1 MKIYPEEEWLMLS
14 GIQHFVFCKRQWA
27 IIHLENQ
34 WQENYLTVEGE
45 IIHERVHNE
54 DIKEKRGD
62 TIICRGMKIF
72 SEKLG
77 VSGVTDAVEF
87 YQNENGATLFGY
99 DGFWQPVPIEY
110 KHGKPKNDHSD
121 ILQVVA
127 QAMCLEE
134 MFCVNI
140 DTAYLFYEKI
150 HRRDKVEITSELRE
164 EVGTVFEEMHEIFK
178 RGYTPKVKIKKACK
192 SCSLKDVCLPEL
204 TKKQSV
210 QSYYDKFMEAD

>member
-62 TIICRGMKIF
+62 MIICRGMKIF

-77 VSGVTDAVEF
+77 ISGVTDAVEF
-87 YQNENGATLFGY
+87 YQYEDGATLFGY

-150 HRRDKVEITSELRE
+150 HRRDKVEITSELLE
-164 EVGTVFEEMHEIFK
+164 EVETVFEEMHKIFK

-192 SCSLKDVCLPEL
+192 SCSLKDTCLPEL